1 MPKVKPKRNLP
12 TIDMTAMVD
21 VAFLLLTFFI
31 LTTKFR
37 PEEKVVVDTP
47 SSVSQITFPQ
57 DHMMIITIDGEGR
70 TFIGF
75 NNNATSA
82 EALDLLVAQNR
93 ALFPQG
99 VSEAGRRYFSLQKT
113 VGVPFNQMST
123 WLNLPPED
131 MKDFPHNGIDA
142 AKREG
147 DKKNE
152 LQKWILYGRNADP
165 EIRYAVKGDLDAP
178 YPAVQEVISSL
189 QGWNINKMNLVTQL
203 EAAPGADEE

>member
-1 MPKVKPKRNLP
+1 
-12 TIDMTAMVD
+12 MTAMVD

-47 SSVSQITFPQ
+47 SSVSETTFPQ
-57 DHMMIITIDGEGR
+57 DHMMIITIDAEGR

-75 NNNATSA
+75 NNVGTAGTV
-82 EALDLLVAQNR
+82 LDLLVDQNR

-99 VSEAGRRYFSLQKT
+99 VTEAGRKYFALQNS
-113 VGVPFNQMST
+113 VGVPFAQLGA

-131 MKDFPHNGIDA
+131 MKEFPHTGIDA

-147 DKKNE
+147 AEKNE
-152 LQKWILYGRNADP
+152 LQKWILYARNADP
-165 EIRYAVKGDLDAP
+165 EIRYAVKGDVDAP
-178 YPAVQEVISSL
+178 YPAVQDVISSL
-189 QGWNINKMNLVTQL
+189 QGWNINKMNLVTTL
-203 EAAPGADEE
+203 EAPPGPDEE